1 MAQTLRA
8 PEKTDGAT
16 KETGE
21 SNLSADKEHVVK
33 GESAGSVGC
42 GEAEGVAVE
51 TWGEVAR
58 GAFAKFAASISLY
71 ERTTCGFR
79 VSFLESRSGER
90 PGECDS
96 LFRITNPENRITFLP
111 FSPKKMVRVPP
122 KTASRIPKAWPGPA
136 RGAGARRPNHES
148 RKPNHVFAIFAQK
161 NGPGTSEDRKPN
173 PESLARPGPRGR
185 GPKTESRIPK
195 TESRFCHFR
204 PKKWSGYLRRPQ
216 AESRK
221 LGPARPEGQGPED
234 RITNPENRITFLP
247 FSPRVPPKTASRIP
261 KAWPGPA
268 RGAGARRPN
277 HESRKPNHVF
287 AIFAQKNGPGTSE
300 DRKPNPESLARPGP
314 RGRGPKTESRIP
326 KTESR
331 FCHFRPKNWSGYLRR
346 PQAESRKLGPA
357 RPEGQGPEDRI
368 TNPENRITF
377 LPFSPKKMVRVPP
390 KTASRIPK
398 AWPGPARGAR
408 GQRPNHESRKPNHV
422 FAIFAQK
429 NGPGTSE
436 DRKPNPES
444 LARPGPRGRGPK
456 TESRIPK
463 TESRFCHFRPKK
475 WSGYLRRPQAESRK
489 LGPARPEGQGPEDR
503 ISNPR
508 KPNHVFAIF
517 AQKNGPGT
525 SEDRKPNPESLA
537 RPGPRGR
544 GPKTE
549 SRIPKTESR
558 FCHFRPKKWPGY
570 LRRPQA
576 ESRKL
581 GPARPEGQGP
591 EDRITNPEN
600 RITFSPFSP
609 KKMVRAPPKTASR
622 IPKAWPGPARGAGAR
637 RPNHESRKPN
647 HVFANFAQKNG
658 PGASE
663 DRKPNPESL
672 ARPGPRGRG
681 PKTESR
687 IPKTESRFCHFRPK
701 KGPGTSEDRK
711 PNPESLARP
720 GPRGRGPKTESRI
733 PKTESRFCHFRPKK
747 WSGYLRRPQ
756 AESRKLGPA
765 RPEGQ
770 GPEDRIT
777 NPENRITFLPFSSKK
792 MVRVPPKTASRI
804 PKAWPGPARG
814 AGARRPN
821 HESRKPNH
829 VFAIFAQK
837 NGPGTS
843 EDRKPNPESLARPG
857 PRGRGPKTESRIPKT
872 ESRFCHFRPKK
883 WSGYLRRPQAESRKL
898 GPARPEGQGPE
909 DRITN
914 PENRIPQS
922 PGTLK
927 SKSSA

>member
-111 FSPKKMVRVPP
+111 FSPTKMVRVPPKTASRIPKAWPGPARGAGARRPNHESRKPNHVFAIFAQKNGPGTSEDRKPNPESLARPGPRGRGPKTESRIPKTESRFCHFRPKKWSGYLRRPQAESRKLGPARPEGQGPEDRITNPRKPNHVFAIFAQKNGPGTSEDRKPNPESLARPGPRGRGPKTESRIPKTESRFGHFRPKKWPGYLRRPQAESRKLGPARPEGQGPEDRITNPENRITFLPFSPKKMVRVPPKTASRIPKAWPGPARGAGARRPNHESRKPNHVFANFAQKNGPGASEDRKPNPESLARPGPRGKGPEDRITNPENRITFLPFSPKKMVRVPPKTASRIPKAWPGPARGAGARRPNHGSRKPNHVFAIFAQKNGPGTSEDRKPNPESLARPGPRGRGPKTESRIPENRITFLPFSPKKMVRVPPKTASRIPKAWPGPARGAGARRPNHESRKPNHVFAIFAQKNGPGTSEDRKPNPESLARPGPRGRGPKTESRIPKTESRFRHFRPKKWSGHLRRPQAESRKLGPARPEGQGPEDRITNPENRITFLPISPKKMVRVPPKTASRIPKAWPGPARGAGARRPNHESRKPNHVFAIFAQKKVRVPP

-247 FSPRVPPKTASRIP
+247 FSP
-261 KAWPGPA
+261 
-268 RGAGARRPN
+268 
-277 HESRKPNHVF
+277 
-287 AIFAQKNGPGTSE
+287 
-300 DRKPNPESLARPGP
+300 
-314 RGRGPKTESRIP
+314 
-326 KTESR
+326 
-331 FCHFRPKNWSGYLRR
+331 
-346 PQAESRKLGPA
+346 
-357 RPEGQGPEDRI
+357 
-368 TNPENRITF
+368 
-377 LPFSPKKMVRVPP
+377 
-390 KTASRIPK
+390 
-398 AWPGPARGAR
+398 
-408 GQRPNHESRKPNHV
+408 
-422 FAIFAQK
+422 
-429 NGPGTSE
+429 
-436 DRKPNPES
+436 
-444 LARPGPRGRGPK
+444 
-456 TESRIPK
+456 
-463 TESRFCHFRPKK
+463 
-475 WSGYLRRPQAESRK
+475 
-489 LGPARPEGQGPEDR
+489 
-503 ISNPR
+503 
-508 KPNHVFAIF
+508 
-517 AQKNGPGT
+517 
-525 SEDRKPNPESLA
+525 
-537 RPGPRGR
+537 
-544 GPKTE
+544 
-549 SRIPKTESR
+549 
-558 FCHFRPKKWPGY
+558 
-570 LRRPQA
+570 
-576 ESRKL
+576 
-581 GPARPEGQGP
+581 
-591 EDRITNPEN
+591 
-600 RITFSPFSP
+600 
-609 KKMVRAPPKTASR
+609 
-622 IPKAWPGPARGAGAR
+622 
-637 RPNHESRKPN
+637 
-647 HVFANFAQKNG
+647 
-658 PGASE
+658 
-663 DRKPNPESL
+663 
-672 ARPGPRGRG
+672 
-681 PKTESR
+681 
-687 IPKTESRFCHFRPK
+687 
-701 KGPGTSEDRK
+701 
-711 PNPESLARP
+711 
-720 GPRGRGPKTESRI
+720 
-733 PKTESRFCHFRPKK
+733 
-747 WSGYLRRPQ
+747 
-756 AESRKLGPA
+756 
-765 RPEGQ
+765 
-770 GPEDRIT
+770 
-777 NPENRITFLPFSSKK
+777 KK

-872 ESRFCHFRPKK
+872 ES
-883 WSGYLRRPQAESRKL
+883 LRVL
-898 GPARPEGQGPE
+898 GP
-909 DRITN
+909 
-914 PENRIPQS
+914 
-922 PGTLK
+922 
-927 SKSSA
+927 